1 MDFTNEQRAYLD
13 RLYLEWVDAIT
24 TALVAQSDNAQRKDL
39 KLAGLQL
46 AFQITVRALLSAGAE
61 PLSIIETVQRTIAE
75 TDDEA
80 TYN

>member
-24 TALVAQSDNAQRKDL
+24 TALVPQSDNAQRKDL